1 MKQIAAQELQ
11 LAADAKATVLVE
23 KQIVKHVEVKVQ
35 DELGFAA
42 TVREFAIGESASDGK
57 KMISDALHGGDDHG
71 DAGCLRGGANEA
83 CGMEHAF
90 RTEERTAAKLE
101 GDDVP
106 GLFRY
111 PAGAMHAMAQ
121 RGGA

>member
-1 MKQIAAQELQ
+1 
-11 LAADAKATVLVE
+11 
-23 KQIVKHVEVKVQ
+23 
-35 DELGFAA
+35 
-42 TVREFAIGESASDGK
+42 
-57 KMISDALHGGDDHG
+57 MISDALHGGDDHG

-106 GLFRY
+106 GCLGTP
-111 PAGAMHAMAQ
+111 PAQCTRWRNAAGLDSAADSS
-121 RGGA
+121 

>member
-1 MKQIAAQELQ
+1 ME
-11 LAADAKATVLVE
+11 
-23 KQIVKHVEVKVQ
+23 
-35 DELGFAA
+35 
-42 TVREFAIGESASDGK
+42 R

-121 RGGA
+121 RRGAASAADSSERFRDSWSALLVVVSGTATGASLEGA

>member
-1 MKQIAAQELQ
+1 
-11 LAADAKATVLVE
+11 
-23 KQIVKHVEVKVQ
+23 VKHVEVKVQ

-42 TVREFAIGESASDGK
+42 GVREFAIGKSPRDGK
-57 KMISDALHGGDDHG
+57 EVIGDALHGGDDHG
-71 DAGCLRGGANEA
+71 DAGCLRGVANEA
-83 CGMEHAF
+83 RGMEHAF
-90 RTEERTAAKLE
+90 RAEKRTAAKLE

-106 GLFRY
+106 GLFTY

>member
-1 MKQIAAQELQ
+1 LQ
-11 LAADAKATVLVE
+11 LSADAKATVLVE

-42 TVREFAIGESASDGK
+42 GVREFGIGKSPSDGK
-57 KMISDALHGGDDHG
+57 KMIGDALHGGDDYG

-83 CGMEHAF
+83 CGMEHTAG
-90 RTEERTAAKLE
+90 TEERTAAKLE

-111 PAGAMHAMAQ
+111 PAGAMHAMVQ
-121 RGGA
+121 RGRAWFRC